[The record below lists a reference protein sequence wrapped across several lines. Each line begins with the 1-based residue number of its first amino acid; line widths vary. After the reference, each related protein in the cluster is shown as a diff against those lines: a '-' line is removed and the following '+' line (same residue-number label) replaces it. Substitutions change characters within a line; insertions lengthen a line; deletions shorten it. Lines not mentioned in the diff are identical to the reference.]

1 MKLKSRR
8 INKCNVTLMLIFLA
22 ISILTFFPVMRLG
35 KIFVYN
41 DGVFHLQRLN
51 EVYLNLKS
59 CSPTF
64 IASHTFGKMGIASF
78 EFYPSVFLYPW
89 ALLRFISKPVTAFYV
104 GYIVIF
110 FVTMVVSYFTML
122 SYSKGDR
129 VRSIAFALIYGFA
142 GKHITEFMKFQI
154 GEVIAYTFIPIAF
167 LGFYKLMLTSEKKQG
182 GRLLAIG
189 LALIAYSHVLSLY
202 LTVTT
207 MAFIFIVLFLLK
219 KIDIRTFLV
228 CVKSAILFLLLVGW
242 QLMPFIENDFRHKV
256 STPNFLFHVDPIE
269 FLWHNSWHNI
279 FDDASLGLVISI
291 SLVLGWIVINNQ
303 IEKWIYV
310 VGVFTTMAA
319 TNLFP
324 WEIVKRTGLY
334 NLVTPLQN
342 SFRFLIVSV
351 FFLCIT
357 ASLLLTRIIKIKKY
371 GIILTVIL
379 FLGFLF
385 SYKESLEGYYSVI
398 SNNQA
403 TNVVRSQK
411 DKQLPMFMVINNT
424 EYDKMNNYLSPS
436 GSTDYITK
444 LAAKDN
450 NYKNI
455 KNDHLLINGKVKSK
469 VRFSDK
475 NRIVFI
481 FEAKKGD
488 KIDIPVMKYNRT
500 RIEVNGK
507 IVKSQESKRGTV
519 EFMLSSSGRQK
530 VSVYYHPSILDGLLF
545 IGAIFI
551 WVIILNTSLSQKLNY
566 LVTKSFW

>member
-22 ISILTFFPVMRLG
+22 ISILTFFPVMRLR

-310 VGVFTTMAA
+310 VGVFTTMVA

>member
-8 INKCNVTLMLIFLA
+8 INKYNVTLMLIFLA

-411 DKQLPMFMVINNT
+411 DKQLPMFMVINNM

-469 VRFSDK
+469 VRFSDE

>member
-8 INKCNVTLMLIFLA
+8 INKYNVTLMLIFLA

-89 ALLRFISKPVTAFYV
+89 ALLRFIYKPVTAFYV

-291 SLVLGWIVINNQ
+291 SLVFGWIVINNQ

-357 ASLLLTRIIKIKKY
+357 ASLLLTRIIRIKKY
-371 GIILTVIL
+371 GIILTVVL

-530 VSVYYHPSILDGLLF
+530 VSVYYHPSVLDGLLF

>member
-8 INKCNVTLMLIFLA
+8 INKYNVTLMLIFLA

-291 SLVLGWIVINNQ
+291 SLVLGWIVINDQ

>member
-8 INKCNVTLMLIFLA
+8 INKYNVTLMLIFLA

-324 WEIVKRTGLY
+324 WEIVKITGLY

-411 DKQLPMFMVINNT
+411 DKQLPMFMVINNM

>member
-310 VGVFTTMAA
+310 VGVFTTMVA